1 MNNSAGILR
10 VETHFSKNN
19 VPPVGYVK
27 NIFISVMRYICWNYI
42 IYIYICLYIC
52 NYSVSQ
58 GKKISFADEHG
69 DQLAHVSDI
78 Y

>member
-19 VPPVGYVK
+19 V
-27 NIFISVMRYICWNYI
+27 